1 MVDPIDPLSNGMSA
15 ARYNR
20 ALDAI
25 NPEGGFSLSDWGTRI
40 TKNNPLKVSKEL
52 AKKYAVDNRVRPQI
66 MVFDKEGNKVPF
78 KKGLLATINMDEL
91 SKGPGYQGET
101 LGGLFTSKAAGV
113 DLIDSEDTRN
123 FSKEDVNKIA
133 EEQLAEYKKN
143 YPDQTIDPVEFRAHL
158 KAYTIANYFVK
169 PWREEGESS
178 VQGELEDEEMPGIFS
193 TMSTSEKE
201 RTLLAIQDLL
211 KDNPKRSYT
220 PWLNKVMG
228 TAAEESGHLLESMN
242 LVGQKW
248 LGGDDPDVGRTAIEN
263 MGIDS
268 AGIASQML
276 GQKRKIGINVDDP
289 ELASSTLQ
297 QLHANVDEHVAAP
310 VFQVLEFMGG
320 GIASGK
326 LFAKGA
332 GMLGKAAK
340 GSTIARGTAAGSRI
354 RDQIAADHARRA
366 LGKIGKSG
374 QTFGSLGYW
383 TSMEGI
389 PLQKDLLDM
398 GMDPDTARWVSMAGG
413 LGVALIEQLQV
424 GSLAKGLK
432 TTPAKEIGKSGYFKQ
447 LLEAKR
453 HARKN
458 WFKRRWD
465 NVVDVARKVPAQAA
479 EQIGEEMLQSALR
492 ESVKMGSG
500 WASNT
505 FGDGDVNYN
514 KTWTQVKDEF
524 LKEMASVS
532 IAMGSL
538 ATGGSTIARARKGW
552 QNRKLLKKFEELKA
566 QRRHLGTV
574 QAAKVGEEI
583 EALLESQAYLEA
595 DEAAAML
602 GLEPQELE
610 FFRSEGLIEYETN
623 KSAEVAQEFINSAK
637 EKLADADN
645 PFEEAAAQMELD
657 TAMEMLNESSFTY
670 ERSAVLDFA
679 ESEGRDIDPAFA
691 VDTGNFEA
699 YMKWLENPNI
709 DRQSM
714 ASLFNFKDENGDA
727 LGLLLPNGQTLSLP
741 VSKMFDVLQSNT
753 ARREFLATIV
763 GGKFPHIQE
772 MYRERLLTA
781 SKTYA
786 DKALEDRIQPLV
798 DVFKKH
804 LAPGAL
810 YSPEDNV
817 YDEDTKD
824 AYELAEQLSGFL
836 LNGSSSR
843 SAFQNTVLG
852 PKAFNPDGSI
862 NFDTSRGRLM
872 ADLLDVMD
880 ESLQRVYDG
889 FIPTEDGESMPIEQT
904 PYSAY
909 MPALDIL
916 RMDESNFRGWV
927 LANGGSDGM
936 ISTLSREGIIN
947 RLAPDLDTN
956 IVRRKWLI
964 PDNLEKLGLTN
975 QAERAHFMAML
986 EEALY
991 DHTMESTVNAIKGM
1005 VHETIPAYAEEAEH
1019 SNFLDSTAKSLI
1031 DLETRMGQAKSSQ
1044 ERMAIDNEI
1053 KRLFESFDTNKNPF
1067 PWWNYMAI
1075 KMDLGEAIPDY
1086 LHKQM
1091 ERMYLDAK
1099 FRGVA
1104 VPDYIAAQLDP
1115 NYQGPRQPVPVKRM
1129 PISEAWME
1137 RVIDRV
1143 QEFLDTPEGRNLTM
1157 EQEDALYEDMYNA
1170 RRGVDP
1176 DSVLASQ
1183 DRLLD
1188 YATKIDQGAS
1198 LEPTNLRPSVNTE
1211 VEVNRARRLGETF
1224 KRLLREGILEDP
1236 DVWNERMLSYLDVTP
1251 QQVETA
1257 VMLYRQRV
1265 NLGEPVSENMIS
1277 EVMYQAVTGRGINL
1291 EAETLSPVEE
1301 AMGEIQEEQEAERAT
1316 ARQIRAESI
1325 DAAEAFDINTHI
1337 EENYDG
1343 RQASEL
1349 SSQERAEIGE
1359 LLDGYMQ
1366 TISEEL
1372 KDRKLDAKYEKEIRP
1387 KKKKSKEE
1395 KENLKFLNKMSKLY
1409 KKLASDEVKKF
1420 NSITTDFGKER
1431 SQDEDGKQKLE
1442 EGKFIV
1448 PHKGRRIPTIGISFM
1463 GKRYDVAHLEDGY
1476 DLTADGTVIE
1486 PSEEMQSPQKIKTFF
1501 VEHGDSADLI
1511 PMDLYRVGDG
1521 KDTGYVVVN
1530 RDTSKISSRLNA
1542 SEKTPFNEVIAEATE
1557 RVIFD
1562 RKTNRVFGASKTIIP
1577 ELNREG
1583 FTDPD
1588 IHRAYKKVRSR
1599 FPSVLRSEIDSW
1611 VRYNTDDDAIRLA
1624 MIKHLE
1630 KLLPEGE
1637 VAAQTPKGPGSV
1649 TFDHMDGKGTNDD
1662 FLVGHEP
1669 QFKKYHIQRMD
1680 KKRDPARRK
1689 WEVFYD
1695 GMLLPGTTAGNI
1707 EAARS
1712 IIYEHWVSRG
1722 MRDFVS
1728 HDTLRSEM
1736 GSMLQ
1741 KGSSFLKAYENLFE
1755 WKEQKTTSRVRKD
1768 AQKEVDQLV
1777 PAGRMEGTKLAIKP
1791 SEELIRQKNG
1801 ELPQDVPITEEE
1813 FESSDDNQ
1821 RDWSKLPKP
1830 LKNESVELA
1839 IEIAIAQLQVTGLLK
1854 SKLDVIRSQV
1864 TKSTDDGG
1872 EGVITYKDE
1881 SGKVSYAL
1889 VHKSFLAEQG
1899 TDSFVIEQ
1907 VNQEAV
1913 SESGGFLLW
1922 SAALDTPSDWFEQV
1936 DVESINEGNYEKI
1949 HRSIIENLVEEGYED
1964 HISESVKDYYGG
1976 DLFEGYQLVNDF
1988 SVLPETVH
1996 IDNLTAHDTEVALDN
2011 ISNYL
2016 MGLAEAGEIKP
2027 EISRTEFRE
2036 MITEPLEATLEE
2048 IAGSQGISTQ
2058 ELMDDSP
2065 QLEKNIIALYKTN
2078 VVRLL
2083 DHFRKMPT
2091 AEQQAE
2097 TERLKD
2103 PVEQQM
2109 DAELRQVLEYDRDY
2123 GRPTNHFRHDGV
2135 LYVRVKKNKTE
2146 FSRDN
2151 YIPAK
2156 YMLDWNNITQ
2166 QRTWYQGDVDYYV
2179 PGMKKSPKS
2188 DQPGPFQL
2196 MHAEMKK
2203 GKEVDH
2209 PSGLVWT
2216 RIQGQRE
2223 SLAEAEI
2230 FASRKLGISWI
2241 GSYGNM
2247 EEFNQF
2253 YENLSEDAQKLIIQK
2268 MTNLLNQAR
2277 KSHNPTLLDNPETGT
2292 RSELIKL
2299 MDDLRTAAGV
2309 ESHWGLPNRDK
2320 VAQIREQVKN
2330 LNTYLD
2336 SMLEIVVS
2344 ETRRF
2349 EEQADQ
2355 ETVEQEVAEETEAE
2369 VQHEIVFEE
2378 TEEERRDEP
2387 GEQQTLFSIS
2397 SPSVIVDEFGN
2408 QLDMSNYVTQESQ
2421 LEGEQYSVVNWTN
2434 LPNSERNIDPKAIL
2448 DVIPGLEYI
2457 GYSEALGAHE
2467 YRLGKESP
2475 AHQKYGDNP
2484 YGAPSNMEV
2493 GDNVIAPSGSSYRN
2507 KGTIDGDT
2515 VWIKYTKFIPYQ
2527 TGEITGYGQDAEYD
2541 AAREATGVSATGGA
2555 FLNFA
2560 QQGGDNVILISDLG
2574 MDMSPGGAKTLT
2586 HEFAHMLQF
2595 AGRISEDMQVFILQE
2610 AVNQGRVDYNAP
2622 WDVMVEATADML
2634 TEEFMKDYNERNRS
2648 GLIRKFR
2655 NVLRSFGRKINT
2667 WLINAGMKEMNIDYI
2682 VDRWTSGKFA
2692 SERQARRQSYLNMM
2706 RTIPSRMPRNFYDIL
2721 KDSGADSAAD
2731 SVAKANEQRRDGFI
2745 AKLTSSG
2752 FFDVNQFFVTA
2763 GLKSGHIKWAKA
2775 IKSLITKMFRA
2786 HDLDNKEA
2794 RNMFTRLTE
2803 EHRGF
2808 MAGQDRRLRLNMD
2821 RLRSLRD
2828 RIFGSGEVPDSVTKM
2843 FRKAL
2848 SDQNARLKLPGELT
2862 KKIKDPKER
2871 ERLKGLFQQY
2881 GEVLQ
2886 DARTHIDE
2894 LSRLILQ
2901 VVPDIDEELAIK
2913 IDKNLDVYVTRSYNL
2928 FASEDYIDYLN
2939 NTEAGKELYKEA
2951 ALEIIETHNERLAA
2965 KVQTKA
2971 FYETLYDPD
2980 SDLSKDY
2987 RQFRKDTRADIKEGL
3002 HADIVSEL
3010 GSEKAA
3016 LARLSGMWKM
3026 EWAQHSDNTG
3036 LWEAQYNE
3044 AKMDEQ
3050 QGLDEAVRMLNR
3062 LIKKGGRSGVG
3073 EGKLDTQILMK
3084 KKEIDIVFRKLYG
3097 EITDA
3102 DKSYGISVTKMAK
3115 LIANAQ
3121 FHNELLKNPAF
3132 GSGMSLNSEPGKFD
3146 KTFQGTEWGVLA
3158 SSGYFFT
3165 EELYDAIEGAFGKTF
3180 LGQMRDNSDIMS
3192 KLFVYTGMMSQINKA
3207 TLTIFNPKTAGRNPV
3222 EAMITAMFNGHF
3234 SMGNALKGF
3243 IISWMAN
3250 DSYKPSKIRMLVN
3263 PGLHLV
3269 KEAMHFY
3276 DMVQDSD
3283 GLIKLVFQPGK
3294 RVKYGKA
3301 KAKWNEEKE
3310 SFQDLV
3316 TRLTEL
3322 GLLSNDKWSLE
3333 EENIRALTKETFNGE
3348 SLFASRE
3355 AREKF
3360 RENPSVKSWSEMQK
3374 SNWDKGAGRKT
3385 AEKEVKRGVNG
3396 FWRLL
3401 TDNNMTRSLAA
3412 AYRIGDDVAKVMGYL
3427 TEKQHLERAM
3437 REEGATE
3444 EDVRAKQ
3451 EFIIQKAVNKTLDI
3465 TTTYSR
3471 VPIGLKTIGS
3481 IPIIGSFAGWTAS
3494 YMQSTIGRY
3503 ANAMEEIQSDNKYI
3517 KNLGIR
3523 RVFLAMLGD
3532 VGLAAI
3538 ARVVIPL
3545 FYDDDDEFEAYRS
3558 MLNDWQKGHTIIPFK
3573 FGNNS
3578 PEFFDATALVPSLMY
3593 GDIFFEGYNEFSD
3606 KGIIAGLGASFA
3618 TATEPFLDTD
3628 VYTDRLVDVFWRAGK
3643 PEMAPQVWS
3652 VFDNPLEV
3660 TAKAV
3665 QHLTIGRDL
3674 RGPMIPGFVSE
3685 MRRAQEALSGEE
3697 SRTGV
3702 IRSPFGVA
3710 TRWMIGTEVNRM
3722 EPEKKLTFKAME
3734 FKRRYQEIKTQ
3745 LRRSGFSESS
3755 AKFKEDM
3762 NDFRTENEVL
3772 YRDMAQVVYAARKMG
3787 MSLSKIEA
3795 TLRQWNMGAADIK
3808 AFINKSSRKPVFSP
3822 KIVEGILDAS
3832 KTSKDRNRKRAI
3844 LRRYTDD
3851 GR

>member
-1 MVDPIDPLSNGMSA
+1 MVDPIDPLSNGMDA

-25 NPEGGFSLSDWGTRI
+25 NPEGGFRLSDWGTQI

-78 KKGLLATINMDEL
+78 QKGLLATINMDEL
-91 SKGPGYQGET
+91 SAGPGYQGET
-101 LGGLFTSKAAGV
+101 LGSLFTSKAAGV
-113 DLIDSEDTRN
+113 DLIDSEGTMN
-123 FSKEDVNKIA
+123 FTKEDINRIA
-133 EEQLAEYKKN
+133 DQELAEYKRN
-143 YPDQTIDPVEFRAHL
+143 YPDQTIDPVEFRANL
-158 KAYTIANYFVK
+158 KAYAIANYIVQ
-169 PWREEGESS
+169 PWDTGRASDES
-178 VQGELEDEEMPGIFS
+178 VQGGIEEEEIPGILS
-193 TMSTSEKE
+193 TMSTSERN
-201 RTLLAIQDLL
+201 RTLSAIQEIINE
-211 KDNPKRSYT
+211 NPEKTYT
-220 PWLNKVMG
+220 PFFFKAIGGAVEG
-228 TAAEESGHLLESMN
+228 TGHLLENVN
-242 LVGQKW
+242 LIGQKW
-248 LGGDDPDVGRTAIEN
+248 LGGDDPDVGRTAIEDI
-263 MGIDS
+263 GIGS
-268 AGIASQML
+268 ADIASQML
-276 GQKRKIGINVDDP
+276 SEKRKTGFNLEGEDGTSVLKQMTAI
-289 ELASSTLQ
+289 A
-297 QLHANVDEHVAAP
+297 DEKVATPIFSVA
-310 VFQVLEFMGG
+310 EFMYGG
-320 GIASGK
+320 VGAGR
-326 LFAKGA
+326 LFSKGA
-332 GMLGKAAK
+332 RMLGNASKS
-340 GSTIARGTAAGSRI
+340 STIAKGTAAGARI
-354 RDQIAADHARRA
+354 RDKIAAGHAVRSVDK
-366 LGKIGKSG
+366 LSKTGH
-374 QTFGSLGYW
+374 TLGSLGYW
-383 TSMEGI
+383 SSIEGI
-389 PLQKDLLDM
+389 PLQQDLLEM
-398 GMDPDTARWVSMAGG
+398 GMDPDTARWVSMSGG
-413 LGVALIEQLQV
+413 LGIALIEQLQV

-432 TTPAKEIGKSGYFKQ
+432 ANPVKELGKSGYIDSLK
-447 LLEAKR
+447 ETIK
-453 HARKN
+453 HNRKN
-458 WFKRRWD
+458 WFKRRWA
-465 NVVDVARKVPAQAA
+465 NVVDIARKVPANAA
-479 EQIGEEMLQSALR
+479 EQIAEEMVQSALR
-492 ESVKMGSG
+492 ESIKMGSG

-505 FGDGDVNYN
+505 FGDGDINYN

-524 LKEMASVS
+524 LEELTSVS
-532 IAMGSL
+532 IAM
-538 ATGGSTIARARKGW
+538 TGLTTGRSAWKRAQRGL
-552 QNRKLLKKFEELKA
+552 QNRKALREFERKKAE
-566 QRRHLGTV
+566 RRH
-574 QAAKVGEEI
+574 VGAIHAEAVADEA

-623 KSAEVAQEFINSAK
+623 KSIEVAEEFIKSAK

-657 TAMEMLNESSFTY
+657 TATEMLNESSFTY
-670 ERSAVLDFA
+670 ERSAILDFA
-679 ESEGRDIDPAFA
+679 EREGRDIDPAFA
-691 VDTGNFEA
+691 VDTGHLEA
-699 YMKWLENPNI
+699 YMQWLENPNI

-714 ASLFNFKDENGDA
+714 ALLFNYKDENDIGSE
-727 LGLLLPNGQTLSLP
+727 LLLPNGQRLTLP
-741 VSKMFDVLQSNT
+741 VSKMFDILQSNT
-753 ARREFLATIV
+753 ARREFLAILTS
-763 GGKFPHIQE
+763 GSYPHLQE

-817 YDEDTKD
+817 YDEDARD
-824 AYELAEQLSGFL
+824 AYELAEQLSAFL
-836 LNGSSSR
+836 LDGSSSR
-843 SAFQNTVLG
+843 SAFQKTVLG

-862 NFDTSRGRLM
+862 DFSTSRGRLM

-909 MPALDIL
+909 MPALDLL

-936 ISTLSREGIIN
+936 ISTLSREAIIN
-947 RLAPDLDTN
+947 RLAPELDTN

-991 DHTMESTVNAIKGM
+991 DHTIESTLNTIKGM
-1005 VHETIPAYAEEAEH
+1005 VHETIPAYAAEAEH
-1019 SNFLDSTAKSLI
+1019 SNFLDSTAKALI

-1115 NYQGPRQPVPVKRM
+1115 EYKGPRQPVPVKRM
-1129 PISEAWME
+1129 PITEAWME

-1143 QEFLDTPEGRNLTM
+1143 QEFLDTAEGRNLTM

-1183 DRLLD
+1183 ERLLD
-1188 YATKIDQGAS
+1188 YATKIDQGAT

-1236 DVWNERMLSYLDVTP
+1236 DVWNERMLSYLDLTP

-1277 EVMYQAVTGRGINL
+1277 EVMYQAVTGRGIDL
-1291 EAETLSPVEE
+1291 EAETLSPVDDLLPEHDDYTDFD
-1301 AMGEIQEEQEAERAT
+1301 RAT

-1359 LLDGYMQ
+1359 LLDSYMQ
-1366 TISEEL
+1366 AIQDEL
-1372 KDRKLDAKYEKEIRP
+1372 KERKLDAKYEKEISP

-1395 KENLKFLNKMSKLY
+1395 KENLRFLKKMSQLY
-1409 KKLASDEVKKF
+1409 KKLASDETKKF

-1431 SQDEDGKQKLE
+1431 SQDEDGKKKLE
-1442 EGKFIV
+1442 EGNFIV
-1448 PHKGRRIPTIGISFM
+1448 PHKGRKIPTIGISFM

-1476 DLTADGTVIE
+1476 DLTADGAVIE
-1486 PSEEMQSPQKIKTFF
+1486 PSGEMQSPQKIKTFF
-1501 VEHGDSADLI
+1501 VEHGEAGDLI

-1530 RDTSKISSRLNA
+1530 RETSKISSRLNA
-1542 SEKTPFNEVIAEATE
+1542 GEKTPFNEVIAEATE

-1611 VRYNTDDDAIRLA
+1611 VRYNTDNDAIRLA

-1630 KLLPEGE
+1630 RFLPEGE

-1695 GMLLPGTTAGNI
+1695 GMLIPGVTAGNI
-1707 EAARS
+1707 ESARS
-1712 IIYEHWVSRG
+1712 IIYDHWMSGG

-1728 HDTLRSEM
+1728 HGTLRSEM
-1736 GSMLQ
+1736 GNMLQ
-1741 KGSSFLKAYENLFE
+1741 EGSSFLKGYENLFE

-1768 AQKEVDQLV
+1768 SPKEVDKLV

-1801 ELPQDVPITEEE
+1801 EPAPDVPATKEEI
-1813 FESSDDNQ
+1813 ESSDDNQ
-1821 RDWSKLPKP
+1821 KDWAKLPKP

-1839 IEIAIAQLQVTGLLK
+1839 MEIAIAQLQATGLLG
-1854 SKLDVIRSQV
+1854 SKLDVVRSQV

-1872 EGVITYKDE
+1872 EGVITYKDK

-1889 VHKSFLAEQG
+1889 VHKSFLAEHG
-1899 TDSFVIEQ
+1899 TDSFLIEQ
-1907 VNQEAV
+1907 VNQDAV
-1913 SESGGFLLW
+1913 SESNGFVLW

-1936 DVESINEGNYEKI
+1936 DVESINEGNYEEI
-1949 HRSIIENLVEEGYED
+1949 HRSIIENLIEEGYED

-1988 SVLPETVH
+1988 SVLPEMVH
-1996 IDNLTAHDTEVALDN
+1996 IDNLTAHDTEIALEN
-2011 ISNYL
+2011 ISSYL
-2016 MGLAEAGEIKP
+2016 MGLAEAGQIKP
-2027 EISRTEFRE
+2027 DISRTEFKN
-2036 MITEPLEATLEE
+2036 MIVEPLEATLED
-2048 IAGSQGISTQ
+2048 IAGSQGIPTQ
-2058 ELMDDSP
+2058 ELMEDSP
-2065 QLEKNIIALYKTN
+2065 QLEKNIIALYRKN

-2097 TERLKD
+2097 TERLQD

-2109 DAELRQVLEYDRDY
+2109 DAELRQVIEYDRNY
-2123 GRPTNHFRHDGV
+2123 GRATNHFRHDGV

-2156 YMLDWNNITQ
+2156 YILDWNNITQ
-2166 QRTWYQGDVDYYV
+2166 KRTIYNGDVDYYV

-2196 MHAEMKK
+2196 MHAVMKK

-2209 PSGLVWT
+2209 PSELVWT

-2223 SLAEAEI
+2223 SLVEAEI
-2230 FASRKLGISWI
+2230 FASEKLGISWI

-2355 ETVEQEVAEETEAE
+2355 ETVEQEVVEERKPE

-2408 QLDMSNYVTQESQ
+2408 QLDMSNYVTEESQ

-2448 DVIPGLEYI
+2448 DIIPGLEYI

-2493 GDNVIAPSGSSYRN
+2493 GKDIISPSRSFYSN

-2515 VWIKYTKFIPYQ
+2515 IWIKYTKFIPYQ

-2655 NVLRSFGRKINT
+2655 NILRRFGRKINT

-2692 SERQARRQSYLNMM
+2692 SERQARRQNYLNMM

-2721 KDSGADSAAD
+2721 GNSGASAAD
-2731 SVAKANEQRRDGFI
+2731 AVAKANDQRRDGFI
-2745 AKLTSSG
+2745 AKLISSG
-2752 FFDVNQFFVTA
+2752 FFDVKQFAVTA
-2763 GLKSGHIKWAKA
+2763 GLMDGHIKWAKA
-2775 IKSLITKMFRA
+2775 TKSLITKMFRA
-2786 HDLDNKEA
+2786 HDLDDKEA

-2828 RIFGSGEVPDSVTKM
+2828 RIFGSGEVPDSVTQM

-2848 SDQNARLKLPGELT
+2848 SDQNARLKLPDLLT

-2871 ERLKGLFQQY
+2871 ERLKGLFQEY

-2886 DARTHIDE
+2886 NAREHIDE

-2901 VVPDIDEELAIK
+2901 VVPDIDEELALR

-2928 FASEDYIDYLN
+2928 FTSEDYIDYLN

-2951 ALEIIETHNERLAA
+2951 ALKIIETHNERLAA

-3036 LWEAQYNE
+3036 LWEADYNE

-3050 QGLDEAVRMLNR
+3050 QGLDETVRMLNR
-3062 LIKKGGRSGVG
+3062 LIRKGGRSGVG
-3073 EGKLDTQILMK
+3073 EGKLNTQILMK
-3084 KKEIDIVFRKLYG
+3084 RKEIDIIFRKLYG

-3102 DKSYGISVTKMAK
+3102 DQSYGISVTKMAK

-3121 FHNELLKNPAF
+3121 FHNELLKNPVF

-3180 LGQMRDNSDIMS
+3180 LGQMRDNSDFMS
-3192 KLFVYTGMMSQINKA
+3192 KILVYTGMMSQINKA

-3243 IISWMAN
+3243 IMSWMAN

-3263 PGLHLV
+3263 PGIHLV

-3276 DMVQDSD
+3276 DMVQDSN
-3283 GLIKLVFQPGK
+3283 GLMNLVFQPGK

-3301 KAKWNEEKE
+3301 KAKWHEETE

-3316 TRLTEL
+3316 TNLTEL

-3348 SLFASRE
+3348 SLFSSRE

-3360 RENPSVKSWSEMQK
+3360 RENPSVKSWWELQK
-3374 SNWDKGAGRKT
+3374 SNWKEGAGRKV
-3385 AEKEVKRGVNG
+3385 AEKQTKLSVNY
-3396 FWRLL
+3396 WWKAL
-3401 TDNNMTRSLAA
+3401 TDNKTTRSLAA

-3437 REEGATE
+3437 RHEGATE
-3444 EDVRAKQ
+3444 EEIRAKQ

-3471 VPIGLKTIGS
+3471 VPIGLKAIGS

-3494 YMQSTIGRY
+3494 YVQSTIGRY

-3517 KNLGIR
+3517 KNLGIK
-3523 RVFLAMLGD
+3523 RVILALLGD
-3532 VGLAAI
+3532 VGLAALGRMI
-3538 ARVVIPL
+3538 IPI

-3578 PEFFDATALVPSLMY
+3578 PEFFDATALIPSLMY

-3628 VYTDRLVDVFWRAGK
+3628 VYTDRLVDVFWRTGK

-3674 RGPMIPGFVSE
+3674 RGPLIPGFVSE

-3710 TRWMIGTEVNRM
+3710 TRWMIGTEINRM

-3734 FKRRYQEIKTQ
+3734 FKRRYQEIKTE

-3755 AKFKEDM
+3755 AKFKADM
-3762 NDFRTENEVL
+3762 EDFRKENEVL

-3795 TLRQWNMGAADIK
+3795 TLRQWNMGAEDIK

-3832 KTSKDRNRKRAI
+3832 KTSKDRNRKRTI